1 MNEMT
6 NHQQIQKD
14 VFEKAKE
21 FALPVLQ
28 KYYPENS
35 RVYRILLEH
44 SEQVAT
50 RLLRIS
56 LLRPDIV
63 ADWRFIYEAAFLHD
77 IGIFMCNAPSIEC
90 FGTHIYIEH
99 GYLGAD
105 LLRGINLPRH
115 ALVAERH
122 TGTGITRAQIEN
134 DHLPLPDRIYEPQ
147 TIEEQLVAYADKFY
161 SKTRLG
167 QETPL
172 EVVRKKMAKF
182 GESSLAVF
190 DRWHMLFAG

>member
-1 MNEMT
+1 MEY
-6 NHQQIQKD
+6 QQSQELL
-14 VFEKAKE
+14 FEKARD

-28 KYYPENS
+28 KYYPEFTRIHN
-35 RVYRILLEH
+35 ILLEH
-44 SEQVAT
+44 SEQVAK
-50 RLLRIS
+50 RLLRIAIA
-56 LLRPDIV
+56 RPDIQ
-63 ADWRFIYEAAFLHD
+63 ADWSFVYEAAFLHD

-90 FGTHIYIEH
+90 FGTHLYIEH

-105 LLRGINLPRH
+105 LLRSNNLPRH

-122 TGTGITRAQIEN
+122 TGTGITREQIER

-147 TIEEQLVAYADKFY
+147 TLEEQLVAYADKFY

-172 EVVRKKMAKF
+172 EVVRKKMEKF
-182 GESSLAVF
+182 GEKSLAKF
-190 DRWHMLFAG
+190 DGWAVRFSE

>member
-1 MNEMT
+1 MEY
-6 NHQQIQKD
+6 QQKQEQIY
-14 VFEKAKE
+14 EKARD

-28 KYYPENS
+28 KYYPESTRIHN
-35 RVYRILLEH
+35 ILLEH
-44 SEQVAT
+44 SEQVAK
-50 RLLRIS
+50 RLLRIAIE
-56 LLRPDIV
+56 RPDIQ
-63 ADWRFIYEAAFLHD
+63 ADWSFVYESAFLHD

-90 FGTHIYIEH
+90 FGTHLYIEH

-105 LLRGINLPRH
+105 LLRTNNLSRH

-122 TGTGITRAQIEN
+122 TGTGITKEQIER

-147 TIEEQLVAYADKFY
+147 TLEEQLVAYADKFY

-172 EVVRKKMAKF
+172 EVVRKKMEKF
-182 GESSLAVF
+182 GEKSLAKF
-190 DRWHMLFAG
+190 DGWAVRFSE

>member
-1 MNEMT
+1 MEY
-6 NHQQIQKD
+6 QQTQEQIY
-14 VFEKAKE
+14 EKARD

-28 KYYPENS
+28 KYYPETT
-35 RVYRILLEH
+35 RVYDILLVH
-44 SEQVAT
+44 SEQVAK
-50 RLLRIS
+50 RLLRIAIA
-56 LLRPDIV
+56 RPDIR
-63 ADWRFIYEAAFLHD
+63 ADWDFVYESAFLHD

-90 FGTHIYIEH
+90 FGTHLYIEH

-105 LLRGINLPRH
+105 LLRTNNLSRH

-122 TGTGITRAQIEN
+122 TGTGITREQIER

-147 TIEEQLVAYADKFY
+147 TLEEQLVAYADKFY

-172 EVVRKKMAKF
+172 EIVRKKMEKF
-182 GESSLAVF
+182 GENSLAKF
-190 DRWHMLFAG
+190 DNWVARFSE

>member
-1 MNEMT
+1 MEY
-6 NHQQIQKD
+6 QQTQEQIY
-14 VFEKAKE
+14 EKARD

-28 KYYPENS
+28 KYYPETT
-35 RVYRILLEH
+35 RVHDILLVH
-44 SEQVAT
+44 SEQVAK
-50 RLLRIS
+50 RLLRIAIA
-56 LLRPDIV
+56 RPDIR
-63 ADWRFIYEAAFLHD
+63 ADWGFVYESAFLHD

-90 FGTHIYIEH
+90 FGTHLYIEH

-105 LLRGINLPRH
+105 LLRTNNLSKH

-122 TGTGITRAQIEN
+122 TGTGITREQIER

-147 TIEEQLVAYADKFY
+147 TLEEQLVAYADKFY

-172 EVVRKKMAKF
+172 EIVRKKMEKF
-182 GESSLAVF
+182 GENSLAKF
-190 DRWHMLFAG
+190 DNWVARFSE

>member
-1 MNEMT
+1 MEY
-6 NHQQIQKD
+6 QQSQELL
-14 VFEKAKE
+14 FEKARD

-28 KYYPENS
+28 KYYPETT
-35 RVYRILLEH
+35 RVHDILLVH
-44 SEQVAT
+44 SEQVAK
-50 RLLRIS
+50 RLLRIAIA
-56 LLRPDIV
+56 RPDIR
-63 ADWRFIYEAAFLHD
+63 ADWDFVYESAFLHD

-90 FGTHIYIEH
+90 FGTHLYIEH

-105 LLRGINLPRH
+105 LLRSNNLPRH

-122 TGTGITRAQIEN
+122 TGTGITREQIER

-147 TIEEQLVAYADKFY
+147 TLEEQLVAYADKFY

-172 EVVRKKMAKF
+172 EIVRKKMEKF
-182 GESSLAVF
+182 GEKSLAKF
-190 DRWHMLFAG
+190 DGWAVRFSE

>member
-1 MNEMT
+1 MEY
-6 NHQQIQKD
+6 QQTQEQIY
-14 VFEKAKE
+14 EKARD

-28 KYYPENS
+28 KYYPETT
-35 RVYRILLEH
+35 RVHDILLVH
-44 SEQVAT
+44 SEQVAK
-50 RLLRIS
+50 RLLRIAIA
-56 LLRPDIV
+56 RPDIR
-63 ADWRFIYEAAFLHD
+63 ADWRFVYEAAFLHD

-90 FGTHIYIEH
+90 FGTHLYIEH

-105 LLRGINLPRH
+105 LLRSNNLPRH

-122 TGTGITRAQIEN
+122 TGTGITREQIER

-147 TIEEQLVAYADKFY
+147 TLEEQLVAYADKFY

-172 EVVRKKMAKF
+172 EVVRKKMEKF
-182 GESSLAVF
+182 GEKSLAKF
-190 DRWHMLFAG
+190 DGWAVRFSE

>member
-1 MNEMT
+1 MEY
-6 NHQQIQKD
+6 QQTQEQIY
-14 VFEKAKE
+14 EKARD

-28 KYYPENS
+28 KYYPETT
-35 RVYRILLEH
+35 RVYDILLVH
-44 SEQVAT
+44 SEQVAK
-50 RLLRIS
+50 RLLRIAIA
-56 LLRPDIV
+56 RPDIQ
-63 ADWRFIYEAAFLHD
+63 ADWGFVYESAFLHD

-90 FGTHIYIEH
+90 FGTHLYIEH

-105 LLRGINLPRH
+105 LLRTNNLSRH

-122 TGTGITRAQIEN
+122 TGTGITREQIEK

-147 TIEEQLVAYADKFY
+147 TLEEQLVAYADKFY

-172 EVVRKKMAKF
+172 EIVRKKMEKF
-182 GESSLAVF
+182 GENSLAKF
-190 DRWHMLFAG
+190 DNWVARFSE

>member
-1 MNEMT
+1 MEY
-6 NHQQIQKD
+6 QQTQEQIY
-14 VFEKAKE
+14 EKARD

-28 KYYPENS
+28 KYYPETT
-35 RVYRILLEH
+35 RVHDILLVH
-44 SEQVAT
+44 SEQVAK
-50 RLLRIS
+50 RLLRIAIA
-56 LLRPDIV
+56 RPDIR
-63 ADWRFIYEAAFLHD
+63 ADWDFVYESAFLHD

-90 FGTHIYIEH
+90 FGTHLYIEH

-105 LLRGINLPRH
+105 LLRTNNLSRH

-122 TGTGITRAQIEN
+122 TGTGITREQIER

-147 TIEEQLVAYADKFY
+147 TLEEQLVAYADKFY

-172 EVVRKKMAKF
+172 EVVRKKMEKF
-182 GESSLAVF
+182 GEKSLTKFDGWAVRF
-190 DRWHMLFAG
+190 SE

>member
-1 MNEMT
+1 MEY
-6 NHQQIQKD
+6 QQKQEQIY
-14 VFEKAKE
+14 EKARD

-28 KYYPENS
+28 KYYPETT
-35 RVYRILLEH
+35 RVHDILLVH
-44 SEQVAT
+44 SEQVAK
-50 RLLRIS
+50 RLLRIAIA
-56 LLRPDIV
+56 RPDIR
-63 ADWRFIYEAAFLHD
+63 ADWDFVYESAFLHD

-90 FGTHIYIEH
+90 FGTHLYIEH

-105 LLRGINLPRH
+105 LLRTNNLSRH

-122 TGTGITRAQIEN
+122 TGTGITREQIER

-147 TIEEQLVAYADKFY
+147 TLEEQLVAYADKFY

-172 EVVRKKMAKF
+172 EIVRKKMEKF
-182 GESSLAVF
+182 GENSLAKF
-190 DRWHMLFAG
+190 DNWVARFSE

>member
-1 MNEMT
+1 MEY
-6 NHQQIQKD
+6 QQTQEQIY
-14 VFEKAKE
+14 EKARD

-28 KYYPENS
+28 KYYPETT
-35 RVYRILLEH
+35 RVHDILLVH
-44 SEQVAT
+44 SEQVAK
-50 RLLRIS
+50 RLLRIAIA
-56 LLRPDIV
+56 RPDIR
-63 ADWRFIYEAAFLHD
+63 ADWDFVYESAFLHD

-90 FGTHIYIEH
+90 FGTHLYIEH

-105 LLRGINLPRH
+105 LLRTNNLSRH

-122 TGTGITRAQIEN
+122 TGTGITREQIER

-147 TIEEQLVAYADKFY
+147 TLEEQLVAYADKFY

-172 EVVRKKMAKF
+172 EIVRKKMERFGENSLAKF
-182 GESSLAVF
+182 DNWVARFSE
-190 DRWHMLFAG
+190 

>member
-1 MNEMT
+1 MEY
-6 NHQQIQKD
+6 QQTQEQIY
-14 VFEKAKE
+14 EKARD

-28 KYYPENS
+28 KYYPETT
-35 RVYRILLEH
+35 RVHDILLVH
-44 SEQVAT
+44 SEQVAK
-50 RLLRIS
+50 RLLRIAIA
-56 LLRPDIV
+56 RPDIR
-63 ADWRFIYEAAFLHD
+63 ADWDFVYESAFLHD

-90 FGTHIYIEH
+90 FGTHLYIEH

-105 LLRGINLPRH
+105 LLRTNNLSRH

-122 TGTGITRAQIEN
+122 TGTGITREQIER

-147 TIEEQLVAYADKFY
+147 TLEEQLVAYADKFY

-172 EVVRKKMAKF
+172 EIVRKKMEKF
-182 GESSLAVF
+182 GENSLAKF
-190 DRWHMLFAG
+190 DNWVARFSE